1 MTPLLNSTPMP
12 GENIEK
18 SSGEKRENGAETK
31 AENPEYNRGFDT
43 LGEVP
48 YSGDDP
54 YTGESLTETVASSS
68 VPAEK
73 IYEEQKAGKAADLNA
88 VKDSVRADYNSNAID
103 APLTDGRAIAAATE
117 AVTGTGDGITEG
129 SLNDKQNAIT
139 LGAAA
144 EAVAL
149 NAAAE
154 KTAKSFTTD
163 GDISDL
169 EEKIQEAEK
178 MVALSEGMSDQIT
191 NNEQKK
197 TNDGL
202 NDQTEKMLD
211 DAKAKLDEAKTTSE
225 QFKTEFGDVKDEV
238 KDSIEEEAKKND
250 TTVYDA
256 VNNLQ
261 AADKLEIVST
271 KNADDKLEIVSSK
284 NDDNQLE
291 IVNTKNA
298 DDKLEIVSNKNTD
311 DKLEIVDDN
320 FDIAK
325 ILANGKYS

>member
-1 MTPLLNSTPMP
+1 MMPLLDSTPMP
-12 GENIEK
+12 GENKEK
-18 SSGEKRENGAETK
+18 SSGENREMNGAETK
-31 AENPEYNRGFDT
+31 AENPDYNNGFDT

-73 IYEEQKAGKAADLNA
+73 IYEEQKAGKADDLNA
-88 VKDSVRADYNSNAID
+88 VKDSVQADYNSNAID

-129 SLNDKQNAIT
+129 SLSDKQNAIT

-144 EAVAL
+144 EAVAIS
-149 NAAAE
+149 AATE

-163 GDISDL
+163 GDISGL
-169 EEKIQEAEK
+169 KEKIQEAEK
-178 MVALSEGMSDQIT
+178 MVALSEGMSDQNT
-191 NNEQKK
+191 NSGQKK
-197 TNDGL
+197 INDSL

-225 QFKTEFGDVKDEV
+225 QFKTEFGDVKDKV
-238 KDSIEEEAKKND
+238 KDSVEEEAKKND

-256 VNNLQ
+256 AKNLQ
-261 AADKLEIVST
+261 AADKLKTV
-271 KNADDKLEIVSSK
+271 DDE
-284 NDDNQLE
+284 NDD
-291 IVNTKNA
+291 
-298 DDKLEIVSNKNTD
+298 D
-311 DKLEIVDDN
+311 

-325 ILANGKYS
+325 TLANGKYS